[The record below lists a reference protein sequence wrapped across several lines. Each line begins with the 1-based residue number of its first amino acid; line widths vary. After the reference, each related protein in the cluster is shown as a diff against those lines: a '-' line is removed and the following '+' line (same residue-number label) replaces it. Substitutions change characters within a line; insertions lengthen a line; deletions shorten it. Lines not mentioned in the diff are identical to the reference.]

1 MSEPL
6 SLTPGTAEQA
16 EQLSL
21 PGAKEMFEAVGLAEL
36 PLGASK
42 LNKRQL
48 EFCLAYLQTGSAVQA
63 AKHAK
68 YGDPEAHASK
78 ILNNPAVAVFLAKSI
93 SKVAG
98 NADQLVS
105 RVWERSID
113 LHAEIKRLREGKSS
127 DWKKEREL
135 ITAVNQTDTLLGS
148 LIGKLVLKIEGS
160 ISHEHTVITPETRA
174 QIIELQDRLTQ
185 TALAERRTG

>member
-1 MSEPL
+1 MSETL
-6 SLTPGTAEQA
+6 SLAPDAGAVP
-16 EQLSL
+16 EQLAL
-21 PGAKEMFEAVGLAEL
+21 PGAKEMFEAVGLTEL
-36 PLGASK
+36 PLGASA

-48 EFCLAYLQTGSAVQA
+48 EFCLAYLKTGSAMQA
-63 AKHAK
+63 ATIAG
-68 YGDPEAHASK
+68 YSDPEAHGSK
-78 ILNNPAVAVFLAKSI
+78 ILKNPSVAVYLAKLI
-93 SKVAG
+93 TKVSG
-98 NADQLVS
+98 NPDTLVS

-135 ITAVNQTDTLLGS
+135 IAAANQTDTLLGS

-174 QIIELQDRLTQ
+174 QILRMQEQLGFMP
-185 TALAERRTG
+185 AERRVS